1 MNDSFHSTPKNS
13 IKGNPCRDSGN
24 LKRASRKILL
34 SSVVL
39 VCAFVVAEI
48 ALRFCLPAPA
58 RWRIQPAELSTSSSA
73 RSSVVIPTHPSQ
85 GGLFEIRGV
94 HKRLRTNVDA
104 VIAKHKLSGQQVR
117 ISTNSLGL
125 RHREIG
131 PKNSNRLLFLGDSI
145 TLADY
150 LPDHLTFVRLVEK
163 QASKDGR
170 NWECINAGIG
180 AVGLDSEVALY
191 FEVED
196 SVDPDIVV
204 LNLYLNDFSDSVA
217 WVDRLPAVLHHSYLV
232 SYTTTIV
239 MQVRALLADD
249 DPGLERLDDWRKDFE
264 ESLNSKKGPP
274 TPLERQALARFRDWG
289 GAWSHH
295 TWDAMRPTLE
305 QLATDT
311 EALNRRLLLVLH
323 PVRDQVESPKL
334 DDRPQRYF
342 LDLAADLK
350 LPALDLLSP
359 LREAHDTNHQPLF
372 FDHCHH
378 TQRGAEIVAGEIYRA
393 LGLLD
398 IEGPGRAARVI
409 E

>member
-1 MNDSFHSTPKNS
+1 M
-13 IKGNPCRDSGN
+13 KGIPRQSSGHLN
-24 LKRASRKILL
+24 RRSRKVLL
-34 SSVVL
+34 LTVVL
-39 VCAFVVAEI
+39 FGAFVFAEI
-48 ALRFCLPAPA
+48 ALRFFLPAPA
-58 RWRIQPAELSTSSSA
+58 RWRIQPAELSTSGSV

-104 VIAKHKLSGQQVR
+104 VIAKHKLSGQPVR

-131 PKNSNRLLFLGDSI
+131 PKNCNRILFLGDSI

-150 LPDHLTFVRLVEK
+150 LPDDLTFVRLVE
-163 QASKDGR
+163 QLASKNGR
-170 NWECINAGIG
+170 DWECINAGIG

-191 FEVED
+191 FEIED
-196 SVDPDIVV
+196 MVDPDIVV
-204 LNLYLNDFSDSVA
+204 LNLYLNDFSDSIA

-311 EALNRRLLLVLH
+311 EASNRRLLLVLH
-323 PVRDQVESPKL
+323 PVRDQVENL
-334 DDRPQRYF
+334 EFDDTPQRYF

-350 LPALDLLSP
+350 LPALDLLPP
-359 LREAHDTNHQPLF
+359 LREAHATDQQPLF

-378 TQRGAEIVAGEIYRA
+378 SQWGAEIVAGEIYRA
-393 LGLLD
+393 LDLLD
-398 IEGPGRAARVI
+398 M
-409 E
+409 

>member
-1 MNDSFHSTPKNS
+1 MSFSLRSAPQKPMKDIPRQRS
-13 IKGNPCRDSGN
+13 ECLSRV
-24 LKRASRKILL
+24 SRKVLL
-34 SSVVL
+34 LTFVL
-39 VCAFVVAEI
+39 VGAFVFAEI
-48 ALRFCLPAPA
+48 ALRFFLPAPA
-58 RWRIQPAELSTSSSA
+58 RWRIQPAELSTSGSA
-73 RSSVVIPTHPSQ
+73 RSAVVIPTHPSQ

-104 VIAKHKLSGQQVR
+104 VIAKHKLSGQPVR

-125 RHREIG
+125 RHRELG
-131 PKNSNRLLFLGDSI
+131 PKNSKRILFLGDSI

-150 LPDHLTFVRLVEK
+150 LPDDLTFVRLVEK
-163 QASKDGR
+163 LASNDGR
-170 NWECINAGIG
+170 NLECVNAGIG

-191 FEVED
+191 FEIED
-196 SVDPDIVV
+196 MVDPDIVV

-217 WVDRLPAVLHHSYLV
+217 WVDRLPAVLHDSYLV

-264 ESLNSKKGPP
+264 ESLNSKKRPP

-295 TWDAMRPTLE
+295 TWEAMRPTLE

-311 EALNRRLLLVLH
+311 EASNRRLLLVLH
-323 PVRDQVESPKL
+323 PVRDQVESPEL

-350 LPALDLLSP
+350 LPALDLLPP
-359 LREAHDTNHQPLF
+359 LREANTTNHQLLF

-378 TQRGAEIVAGEIYRA
+378 TPQGAEIVAGEVYRA
-393 LGLLD
+393 LHLVD
-398 IEGPGRAARVI
+398 S
-409 E
+409 